1 MSRVRV
7 TRDVFEVHGDYGH
20 GFEMVTAADT
30 YAAARQH
37 CREYREN
44 EPGIPFCVLKKRERL
59 EPQPAP
65 RPPVEILADALRGL
79 LDAMEP
85 PRSAKASAAWD
96 AAREALRAAGVQP

>member
-7 TRDVFEVHGDYGH
+7 TRDVFEVHGDYGQ

-59 EPQPAP
+59 EP
-65 RPPVEILADALRGL
+65 R
-79 LDAMEP
+79 
-85 PRSAKASAAWD
+85 K
-96 AAREALRAAGVQP
+96 AAGVQP

>member
-1 MSRVRV
+1 MSRARV

-44 EPGIPFCVLKKRERL
+44 EPGIPFCVLKKRERI
-59 EPQPAP
+59 AP
-65 RPPVEILADALRGL
+65 RPE
-79 LDAMEP
+79 
-85 PRSAKASAAWD
+85 
-96 AAREALRAAGVQP
+96 VQP